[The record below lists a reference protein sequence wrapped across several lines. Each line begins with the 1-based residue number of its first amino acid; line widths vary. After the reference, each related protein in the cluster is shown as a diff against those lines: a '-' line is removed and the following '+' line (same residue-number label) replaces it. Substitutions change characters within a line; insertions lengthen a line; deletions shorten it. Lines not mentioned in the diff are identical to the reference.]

1 MPYSVNACFEKLR
14 KEVVDLDPEQTKT
27 ARASRDFI
35 LSNIARL
42 SNEGELPNVLGDF
55 CLNFGSFARNT
66 KIRPLDDIDIMI
78 CYDGLDG
85 VYDTIQKDELY
96 HIRFADGHPY
106 FNDLKND
113 DGITLNSRKVINQLI
128 DALSGVERYSKA
140 EMHRRGEAATL
151 QLSSYP
157 WNFDIVPCFYTR
169 QGFYLIPDGQGHWKN
184 TDPRIDRMRVTSVNQ
199 LKSQIPLPL
208 IRLMK
213 YWKELKWGDAVSSYM
228 FEQMLLDH
236 IESSPMPLALN
247 WQVRVLNVLGYL
259 RSAIKNPV
267 RDPKGIQG
275 DLNELDQETHNRL
288 SSSAFM
294 SSLSAQQAVEFER
307 NGETQKAINQWKL
320 VFGDKFPDYGRD

>member
-1 MPYSVNACFEKLR
+1 MPYSVNVCFEKFR

-66 KIRPLDDIDIMI
+66 KIRQLDDIDIMI

-85 VYDTIQKDELY
+85 VYDTIQKDRLY

-128 DALSGVERYSKA
+128 DALSGVESYSKA

-151 QLSSYP
+151 QLKSYP
-157 WNFDIVPCFYTR
+157 WNFDLVPCFYTKT
-169 QGFYLIPDGQGHWKN
+169 GFYLIPDGQGHWKN
-184 TDPRIDRMRVTSVNQ
+184 TDPCIDRMRVTSVNQ

-236 IESSPMPLALN
+236 IESSPMPMALD
-247 WQVRVLNVLGYL
+247 WQVRVLDVLGYL
-259 RSAIKNPV
+259 RTTIKNPV
-267 RDPKGIQG
+267 MDPKGIQG
-275 DLNELDQETHNRL
+275 DLNELDWEIRKKL
-288 SSSAFM
+288 SLSAFT
-294 SSLSAQQAVEFER
+294 SSLSAAQAIEFER
-307 NGETQKAINQWKL
+307 NGETQKAISQWKL
-320 VFGDKFPDYGRD
+320 VFGEQFPDYGA

>member
-1 MPYSVNACFEKLR
+1 
-14 KEVVDLDPEQTKT
+14 
-27 ARASRDFI
+27 
-35 LSNIARL
+35 
-42 SNEGELPNVLGDF
+42 
-55 CLNFGSFARNT
+55 
-66 KIRPLDDIDIMI
+66 MI

-85 VYDTIQKDELY
+85 VYDTIQKDRLY

-128 DALSGVERYSKA
+128 DALSGIESYSKA

-151 QLSSYP
+151 QLKSYP
-157 WNFDIVPCFYTR
+157 WNFDLVPCFYTKT
-169 QGFYLIPDGQGHWKN
+169 GFYLIPDGQGHWKN

-236 IESSPMPLALN
+236 IESSTMPMALD
-247 WQVRVLNVLGYL
+247 WQVRVLDVLGYL
-259 RSAIKNPV
+259 RTTIKNPV
-267 RDPKGIQG
+267 MDPKGIQG
-275 DLNELDQETHNRL
+275 DLNELDWEIRKKL
-288 SSSAFM
+288 SLSAFT
-294 SSLSAQQAVEFER
+294 SSLSAAQAIEFER
-307 NGETQKAINQWKL
+307 NGETQKAISQWKL
-320 VFGDKFPDYGRD
+320 VFGEQFPDYGA

>member
-1 MPYSVNACFEKLR
+1 MPYSVNACFEEFR

-27 ARASRDFI
+27 ARASRDFV

-42 SNEGELPNVLGDF
+42 SNEGELPNVLGNF

-85 VYDTIQKDELY
+85 VYDTIQKDKLY

-113 DGITLNSRKVINQLI
+113 DGTTLNSRKVINQLI
-128 DALSGVERYSKA
+128 DALSGVESYSKA
-140 EMHRRGEAATL
+140 EMHRREEAATL

-184 TDPRIDRMRVTSVNQ
+184 TDPRVDRMRVNTVNQ
-199 LKSQIPLPL
+199 THSQIPLLL

-213 YWKELKWGDAVSSYM
+213 YWKELKWGDAVYSYM
-228 FEQMLLDH
+228 FEQMVLDH
-236 IESSPMPLALN
+236 IESSQMPMALS

-259 RSAIKNPV
+259 RSAINNPV
-267 RDPKGIQG
+267 MDPKGIQG
-275 DLNELDQETHNRL
+275 DLNELDKDTRDRL
-288 SSSAFM
+288 SLIASM
-294 SSLSAQQAVEFER
+294 SSLSAEQAIKYER
-307 NGETQKAINQWKL
+307 NGETQKAISQWKL
-320 VFGDKFPDYGRD
+320 VFGEQFPDYGA